1 MGLFHC
7 CCSQWAREQRCARA
21 AGTAGFLPKPW
32 LLQPIN
38 RGKSHSPTLSRSLH
52 PAACSCCYFPGRP
65 WPSGHGKGAGDPQV
79 DFPKVLRLCPLCQHR
94 LAALGLSHLPFIL
107 GSTGQSPLPLLAL
120 GMLPK
125 SQFTLNP
132 PMGFSRLCPVGQ
144 VTPEQLLPPPAAPQD
159 PNHVHDTGFS
169 PTPYHQPA
177 APRALSQPNPKAAPS
192 PQDAARS
199 GPSPGPAAPQSLR
212 VGVPLPGA
220 AWDVAGFWGDE
231 GGSGAR
237 PRLGFGVCN
246 PQSCLR
252 IGARHRGP
260 RPGERL
266 QSSVIFSCCFSC
278 CIHGNTITI
287 YIYIIYILLK
297 LHK

>member
-1 MGLFHC
+1 MGRQLRGARRHGAFCRPPGGVWPPSWQLRGRRRDPSATEKQVKCREKSFLSFHVGLFHC

-132 PMGFSRLCPVGQ
+132 PMGFSRRCPVGQ
-144 VTPEQLLPPPAAPQD
+144 VTP
-159 PNHVHDTGFS
+159 
-169 PTPYHQPA
+169 
-177 APRALSQPNPKAAPS
+177 K
-192 PQDAARS
+192 
-199 GPSPGPAAPQSLR
+199 
-212 VGVPLPGA
+212 
-220 AWDVAGFWGDE
+220 
-231 GGSGAR
+231 
-237 PRLGFGVCN
+237 
-246 PQSCLR
+246 
-252 IGARHRGP
+252 
-260 RPGERL
+260 
-266 QSSVIFSCCFSC
+266 
-278 CIHGNTITI
+278 
-287 YIYIIYILLK
+287 
-297 LHK
+297 